1 LIETLLPTANW
12 KTTGLSRRDL
22 LRTIG
27 LGAAA
32 ATIPLTQIKAQSKR
46 GRIDV
51 HHHMLPPF
59 IDLWSARKWSPQQ
72 SIEIMDKFGTESTV
86 LSITGLTPSYAD
98 LFYDGSERAKAF
110 VRRMNDY
117 GAKVASDNPKR
128 FGFFAALPMPN
139 QDDCLKEIEYALDT
153 LKADGVMMFTDT
165 GDKWPGDPM
174 FRPVFQELNRRKAV
188 LFFHPSVPKCC
199 RGLIPGTGDTT
210 VEFDFDTTRAIVSLL
225 NNGVLAQMPDIKIIV
240 NHAGAAVPALSG
252 RIKDQVRNEQGKVI
266 PGGPAG
272 ALEELR
278 KLYFE
283 VAHATFG
290 PPLAAM
296 MKLAPS
302 TQYLWGTDF
311 PVWPYETTVG
321 PLYDT
326 PLPADVEF
334 ALNRGNAARLFPKFA

>member
-1 LIETLLPTANW
+1 MKYSSQGHVHGSGMT
-12 KTTGLSRRDL
+12 RRDWIQAL
-22 LRTIG
+22 TA
-27 LGAAA
+27 GAAA
-32 ATIPLTQIKAQSKR
+32 LALPGSTMKAQAKR

-51 HHHMLPPF
+51 HHHMMPPF
-59 IDLWSARKWSPQQ
+59 VDLWAPRKWSPQV
-72 SIEIMDKFGTESTV
+72 SLETMDKFGTETSV
-86 LSITGLTPSYAD
+86 LSVTGLTPLYAD
-98 LFYDGSERAKAF
+98 LFYDNSERAKTLI
-110 VRRMNDY
+110 RRMNDY

-128 FGFFAALPMPN
+128 FGFFAALPMP
-139 QDDCLKEIEYALDT
+139 DVDACIKEIAYAFDT
-153 LKADGVMMFTDT
+153 LKCDGVTMFTDT
-165 GDKWPGDPM
+165 GDKWPGDPLY
-174 FRPVFQELNRRKAV
+174 RPIFDELNRRKAV

-210 VEFDFDTTRAIVSLL
+210 LEFDFDTTRAITSLL
-225 NNGVLAQMPDIKIIV
+225 NNGVLAQCPDIRIIV

-252 RIKDQVRNEQGKVI
+252 RIKDQVRNKQGASI
-266 PGGPAG
+266 PGGSAG

-311 PVWPYETTVG
+311 PVWPYDTTVD

-326 PLPADVEF
+326 PMPPDVQY
-334 ALNRGNAARLFPKFA
+334 ALDRGNAVRLFPKFA

>member
-1 LIETLLPTANW
+1 MIEQFAQGLDSRRNV
-12 KTTGLSRRDL
+12 LSRRRL
-22 LRTIG
+22 LQTIAA
-27 LGAAA
+27 GAAA
-32 ATIPLTQIKAQSKR
+32 AALPIGAVKAQAKR

-51 HHHMLPPF
+51 HHHMMPPF

-72 SIEIMDKFGTESTV
+72 SIETMDKFGTETSI
-86 LSITGLTPSYAD
+86 LSVTGLTPAYAD

-117 GAKVASDNPKR
+117 GAKLASDNPKR

-139 QDDCLKEIEYALDT
+139 QDDCLKEIEYAFDT
-153 LKADGVMMFTDT
+153 LRADGVMMFTDT
-165 GDKWPGDPM
+165 GEKWPGDPLY
-174 FRPVFQELNRRKAV
+174 RPVFQELNRRKSA

-252 RIKDQVRNEQGKVI
+252 RIKDQVRNQQGKSI

-283 VAHATFG
+283 VAHATFA

-302 TQYLWGTDF
+302 TQYLWGTDY

-334 ALNRGNAARLFPKFA
+334 ALNRGNAVRLFPKFA

>member
-1 LIETLLPTANW
+1 VKDLFQGHAKERAIT
-12 KTTGLSRRDL
+12 RRDWIQAL
-22 LRTIG
+22 TA
-27 LGAAA
+27 GAAA
-32 ATIPLTQIKAQSKR
+32 LALPAGIVNAQVKR

-51 HHHMLPPF
+51 HHHMMPPF
-59 IDLWSARKWSPQQ
+59 VDLWTPRKWSPQV
-72 SIEIMDKFGTESTV
+72 SLETMDKFGTETSV
-86 LSITGLTPSYAD
+86 LSVTGLTPLYAD
-98 LFYDGSERAKAF
+98 LFYDNSERAKKLI
-110 VRRMNDY
+110 RQMNDY

-128 FGFFAALPMPN
+128 FGFFAALPMP
-139 QDDCLKEIEYALDT
+139 DVDACIKEIAYTFDT
-153 LKADGVMMFTDT
+153 LKCDGVMMFTDT
-165 GDKWPGDPM
+165 GDKWPGDPLY
-174 FRPVFQELNRRKAV
+174 RPIFDELNRRKAV

-210 VEFDFDTTRAIVSLL
+210 LEFDFDTTRAIVSLL
-225 NNGVLAQMPDIKIIV
+225 NNGVLAQCPDIRIIV

-252 RIKDQVRNEQGKVI
+252 RIKDQVRNKQGASI
-266 PGGPAG
+266 PGGSAG

-302 TQYLWGTDF
+302 TQYLWGTDY

-326 PLPADVEF
+326 PMPPDVQY
-334 ALNRGNAARLFPKFA
+334 ALDRGNAARLFPKFA

>member
-1 LIETLLPTANW
+1 VKDLFQAHAQERAMTRRNLLQALTA
-12 KTTGLSRRDL
+12 
-22 LRTIG
+22 
-27 LGAAA
+27 GAAA
-32 ATIPLTQIKAQSKR
+32 LALPAGTVKAQAKR

-51 HHHMLPPF
+51 HHHMMPPF
-59 IDLWSARKWSPQQ
+59 VEMWAPRKWSPEV
-72 SIEIMDKFGTESTV
+72 SLETMDKYGTETSV
-86 LSITGLTPSYAD
+86 LSVTGLTPLYAD
-98 LFYDGSERAKAF
+98 LFYDNSERAKKLI
-110 VRRMNDY
+110 RQMNDY

-128 FGFFAALPMPN
+128 FGFFAALPMP
-139 QDDCLKEIEYALDT
+139 DVDACIKEIAYTFDT
-153 LKADGVMMFTDT
+153 LKCDGVMMFTDT
-165 GDKWPGDPM
+165 GDKWPGDPLY
-174 FRPVFQELNRRKAV
+174 RPIFDELNRRKAV

-225 NNGVLAQMPDIKIIV
+225 NNGVLARCPDIRIIV

-252 RIKDQVRNEQGKVI
+252 RIKDQVRNKQGASI

-302 TQYLWGTDF
+302 TQYLWGTDY

-326 PLPADVEF
+326 PMPPDVQY
-334 ALNRGNAARLFPKFA
+334 ALDRGNAARLFPKFA

>member
-1 LIETLLPTANW
+1 VKYFSQGHA
-12 KTTGLSRRDL
+12 GQGALSRRDL
-22 LRTIG
+22 MRALIA
-27 LGAAA
+27 GAAA
-32 ATIPLTQIKAQSKR
+32 IALPGGVMKAQAKR

-51 HHHMLPPF
+51 HHHMMPPF
-59 IDLWSARKWSPQQ
+59 VDLWTPRKWSPQV
-72 SIEIMDKFGTESTV
+72 SLETMDKFNTETSI
-86 LSITGLTPSYAD
+86 LSVTGLTPLYAD
-98 LFYDGSERAKAF
+98 LFYDSSERAKKLI
-110 VRRMNDY
+110 RQMNDY
-117 GAKVASDNPKR
+117 GAKVASDNPRR
-128 FGFFAALPMPN
+128 FGFFAALPFP
-139 QDDCLKEIEYALDT
+139 DVDACIKEIAYAYDT
-153 LKADGVMMFTDT
+153 LKCDGVMMFTDT
-165 GDKWPGDPM
+165 GDKWPGDPLY
-174 FRPVFQELNRRKAV
+174 RPVFDELNRRKAV

-210 VEFDFDTTRAIVSLL
+210 LEFDFDTTRAITSLL
-225 NNGVLAQMPDIKIIV
+225 NNGVLAQCPDIRIIV
-240 NHAGAAVPALSG
+240 NHAGAALPALSG
-252 RIKDQVRNEQGKVI
+252 RIKDQVRNKQGALI
-266 PGGPAG
+266 PGGSAG

-326 PLPADVEF
+326 PMPADVEY
-334 ALNRGNAARLFPKFA
+334 ALNRGNATRLFPKFA